1 MRLMERHSI
10 EVRPVWKP
18 MHLQPLFRNAPY
30 FPHADG
36 VDVSRQLFETGL
48 CLPSGSNLSEAQQD
62 RVIAH
67 LRRVLTSSLDTRA
80 LA

>member
-1 MRLMERHSI
+1 MERHSI